1 MISHISGTIVLITM
15 FGSLFLGVI
24 LALVG
29 LRDGSLLYHSYC
41 NEMVFRK
48 RLASRIFLVMM
59 SFFMLVWGP
68 IGLWYRLMNASDK
81 PGIVVSVSI
90 WAVFAL
96 LSIATGIL
104 LVRCSGPEDLYL
116 NLNQRTY
123 RLISGWPLFP
133 VNRSGKWDDMAGI
146 YVHSFGSNS
155 VEVGISWRHNKKHRT
170 ALGKFGRRQLAN
182 QFAEDRASKLGLPQ
196 IVLPI

>member
-1 MISHISGTIVLITM
+1 MISHISGTIVLITL
-15 FGSLFLGVI
+15 FGSLFLGVV

-29 LRDGSLLYHSYC
+29 LRDGSLLYHSYH

-48 RLASRIFLVMM
+48 RLALRIFMAIMGFYM
-59 SFFMLVWGP
+59 SIGGP
-68 IGLWYRLMNASDK
+68 IVLWYKFMNASDK
-81 PGIVVSVSI
+81 PGIVVLVSV

-104 LVRCSGPEDLYL
+104 LVRFSGPEDLYL
-116 NLNQRTY
+116 NLDQRTY

-146 YVHSFGSNS
+146 YVHSFGSSS

-170 ALGKFGRRQLAN
+170 ALGKFGRRQLAS
-182 QFAEDRASKLGLPQ
+182 QFAEDIASKLGLPQ